1 MTFLF
6 TRAFSKCQYLRGVF
20 TGRCGADE
28 LDLKMKPE
36 LMCVDESTNSSQLI
50 TSPSPPYRSS
60 SSLPPP
66 PPFHSQSLTVGIL
79 LLSKP
84 RDICLSPRAFLR
96 SNLAIGAAAAWSLS
110 GWNSADGFCLSFT
123 PSEKTRV
130 WSAFQ
135 RQNKAAVKTESDFT
149 WGAVMQRRF
158 RRAWIKFKVIFWGL
172 KLL

>member
-84 RDICLSPRAFLR
+84 RDICLPPRLPPLKPRDRCGRSLKSQWLKQRGWFLF
-96 SNLAIGAAAAWSLS
+96 I
-110 GWNSADGFCLSFT
+110 FY
-123 PSEKTRV
+123 
-130 WSAFQ
+130 
-135 RQNKAAVKTESDFT
+135 TE
-149 WGAVMQRRF
+149 
-158 RRAWIKFKVIFWGL
+158 
-172 KLL
+172 